1 MAVKEVPYGRMVRII
16 RSGRTLETKQKL
28 LTELAAAWS
37 ETTGEPMEGFAL
49 WLQELPSSVT
59 MEEGR
64 ILPEA
69 SED

>member
-1 MAVKEVPYGRMVRII
+1 MVRII

-28 LTELAAAWS
+28 LTEFAAVRS

-64 ILPEA
+64 ILQEA